1 MTPELLAS
9 LAAMLLSLAASY
21 LPRFSGWFN
30 TLDGVFKRLL
40 MLGLLAAISAAAYAL
55 TCAGLGSQLRLSLAC
70 DAPGALDLFKT
81 FLAALL
87 ANQATYQI
95 AAPKTKG

>member
-9 LAAMLLSLAASY
+9 IAAMLLSLAASY
-21 LPRFSGWFN
+21 LPGFSTWYSALD
-30 TLDGVFKRLL
+30 TLFKRLL
-40 MLGLLAAISAAAYAL
+40 MLILLAAVSAAAYAL
-55 TCAGLGSQLRLSLAC
+55 ACAGYASSLHISLSC

-87 ANQATYQI
+87 ANQATYQLT
-95 AAPKTKG
+95 APKSGG

>member
-9 LAAMLLSLAASY
+9 IAAMLLSLAASY
-21 LPRFSGWFN
+21 LPGFSGWFN
-30 TLDGVFKRLL
+30 ALDTLFKRLL
-40 MLGLLAAISAAAYAL
+40 MLALLAAISAAAYAL
-55 TCAGLGSQLRLSLAC
+55 ACAGFASALGLSLSC

-87 ANQATYQI
+87 ANQATYQL
-95 AAPKTKG
+95 AAPKR

>member
-1 MTPELLAS
+1 MTHELLAS

-21 LPRFSGWFN
+21 LPRFSPWYGA
-30 TLDGVFKRLL
+30 LDTISKRLV
-40 MLGLLAAISAAAYAL
+40 MLVLLAAISAAAYAL
-55 TCAGLGSQLRLSLAC
+55 ACAGLASSLHFSLSC

-87 ANQATYQI
+87 ANQATYQLT
-95 AAPKTKG
+95 ALKTGS